1 MDCETFNYINNTSEE
16 FGFLSC
22 ILIGMLTFII
32 SGICLEREQIK
43 DAANEVTGNSVID
56 NEGKLLFDE
65 IESKNPINPGKVFY
79 TVVFLNIGLRVILA
93 VMASTINS
101 HCNVTGGV
109 TDVLMVFA

>member
-1 MDCETFNYINNTSEE
+1 MRRM
-16 FGFLSC
+16 
-22 ILIGMLTFII
+22 ML
-32 SGICLEREQIK
+32 Q
-43 DAANEVTGNSVID
+43 GNSVID